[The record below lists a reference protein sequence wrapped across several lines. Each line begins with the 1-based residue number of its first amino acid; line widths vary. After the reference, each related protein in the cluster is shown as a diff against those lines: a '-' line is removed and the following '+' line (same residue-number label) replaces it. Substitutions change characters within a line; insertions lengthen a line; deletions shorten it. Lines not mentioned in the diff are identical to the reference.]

1 MKRQGAKADVALR
14 TGHLLRIDSYLD
26 WAILSMWM
34 RAERTAI
41 VMGMAEAS
49 ARGSAPDGPGGGD
62 EKVLERLRD
71 LIGEARHYYGEG
83 NFPAAMSRMRT
94 AHDLL
99 SFHIIQLAEGEEPG
113 EPGAG

>member
-1 MKRQGAKADVALR
+1 MKRGAGGTDVALR

-34 RAERTAI
+34 RAERTAV

-49 ARGSAPDGPGGGD
+49 ARGSSPQGPEGGD
-62 EKVLERLRD
+62 EKVLGRLRD
-71 LIGEARHYYGEG
+71 LIGEARHYYGEN
-83 NFPAAMSRMRT
+83 NFPAAMARMRT

-99 SFHIIQLAEGEEPG
+99 SLYMIQLAEGEDSG
-113 EPGAG
+113 NPGAG

>member
-1 MKRQGAKADVALR
+1 MKRQGEKADVALR

-49 ARGSAPDGPGGGD
+49 ARGSSPDGFGED
-62 EKVLERLRD
+62 EETLERLRD

-83 NFPAAMSRMRT
+83 NFPAAMTRMRT

-99 SFHIIQLAEGEEPG
+99 SLHIIRLSSGEEPG